1 MYGPRRVWE
10 QLKRE
15 EVVVARCTVH
25 RLMEAMGRQGAVLG
39 QAWVTTTHPAPAA
52 ERPAD
57 LVDRNVPATRPNQW
71 WVSDFTYAATWAGFV
86 YVTFVIDAF
95 ARRIVG

>member
-25 RLMEAMGRQGAVLG
+25 RLMEAMGLQGAVRG

-52 ERPAD
+52 ERPSD
-57 LVDRNVPATRPNQW
+57 LADRNFPATRPNQW
-71 WVSDFTYAATWAGFV
+71 WVSDFTDVAT
-86 YVTFVIDAF
+86 
-95 ARRIVG
+95 